1 MVSLLLHSTIAP
13 LHCWCSA
20 ASATRGPPFWSAP
33 GSCDAFYVLPP
44 PPPPPAQYGRGV
56 YGVVGGRLQSI
67 GATHPA
73 LHVTSCLTPARNAC
87 DFSSEP
93 LWRGIRLLRRAVITA
108 AAGAPP
114 SLCRA
119 SVTLVLAGVHVWGS
133 YKRPPLTQ
141 PLLPHF
147 PVISLQLSTSL
158 QVQALSSRKSFTR
171 FTHILPR
178 HPWFCICW
186 PFTFF
191 FLFSFLFSPS
201 FIFRFPFFMSSHDY
215 IVHSIHIHLYYFFF
229 HIFHL
234 IFVHSFT

>member
-56 YGVVGGRLQSI
+56 YGVVGGRLQST

-73 LHVTSCLTPARNAC
+73 LRVTSCLTPARNAC

-119 SVTLVLAGVHVWGS
+119 SVMLVLAGVHVWGS

-191 FLFSFLFSPS
+191 FFCFPFYSHHLLFLDSLFSCHLTITLFTQFTFIYIIFFFF
-201 FIFRFPFFMSSHDY
+201 FIFF
-215 IVHSIHIHLYYFFF
+215 I
-229 HIFHL
+229 
-234 IFVHSFT
+234 